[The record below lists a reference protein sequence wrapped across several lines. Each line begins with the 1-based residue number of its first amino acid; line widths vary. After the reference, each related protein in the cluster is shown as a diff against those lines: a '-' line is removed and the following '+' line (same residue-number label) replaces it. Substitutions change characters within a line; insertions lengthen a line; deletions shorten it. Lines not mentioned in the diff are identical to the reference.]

1 MPGLVVDTV
10 EKIKQMIL
18 EKLLAEEGKK
28 MLIRNLASAVEKELK
43 AQNLPYWKSDFNKAI
58 MDLYDENQIKMSG
71 LGKYAT
77 RVEAPV

>member
-10 EKIKQMIL
+10 EQIKGMIL
-18 EKLLAEEGKK
+18 ELLKERLPEGRDK
-28 MLIRNLASAVEKELK
+28 MLIRNLASAVEKKLK

-58 MDLYDENQIKMSG
+58 MDLYDENKIKLSE

-77 RVEAPV
+77 KV